1 MSARPSSGPRPLAEL
16 AFDLVTP
23 ACRRR
28 GVANAALLL
37 DPAELFGARFARSA
51 AVERIVWPKGA
62 TVDGGSTGATLVIHA
77 DSAAA
82 LALQHVAPQ
91 VIERANTIIG
101 WAAIARLRI
110 TQATSRRTPRAAPL
124 PAPVDPSAAAAVAAT
139 LDVAHPDLK
148 AALGRLGAGVKRR
161 SLSGGRNSP

>member
-1 MSARPSSGPRPLAEL
+1 MKGPRPLAEL
-16 AFDLVTP
+16 AFDLVAP

-37 DPAELFGARFARSA
+37 DPGEIFGARFARA
-51 AVERIVWPKGA
+51 ASVERIIWPKGA
-62 TVDGGSTGATLVIHA
+62 TVDGGSTGATLLVRA
-77 DSAAA
+77 DAAAA

-91 VIERANTIIG
+91 VIERVNILIG
-101 WAAIARLRI
+101 WPAVARLRI
-110 TQATSRRTPRAAPL
+110 TQATPQRRTRSVPPRP
-124 PAPVDPSAAAAVAAT
+124 PVDPAAAVAIAAT

-148 AALGRLGAGVKRR
+148 AALGRLGAGIKRR